1 MPLVEAVEVMGEEAG
16 KHASRRL
23 DMPDVGRSGRG

>member
-1 MPLVEAVEVMGEEAG
+1 MPLVEPVEVMGEQAG

-23 DMPDVGRSGRG
+23 DMADVVGQV